1 MLDQQNFGTY
11 TVSYLKCLS
20 ISVENILHQKISI
33 CFLKITLF
41 VLIRYYALI
50 LRVLVMKCYL
60 AS

>member
-20 ISVENILHQKISI
+20 ISVENILYQKISI
-33 CFLKITLF
+33 CFLKITL